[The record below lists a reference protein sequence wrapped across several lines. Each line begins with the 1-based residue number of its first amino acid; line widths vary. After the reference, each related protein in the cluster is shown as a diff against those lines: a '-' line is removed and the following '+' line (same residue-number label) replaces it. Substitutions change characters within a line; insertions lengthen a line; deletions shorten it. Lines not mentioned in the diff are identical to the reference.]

1 MRTWISIALA
11 FVFIGGSFA
20 YLIAEKLSGDAH
32 IEQLTKQLATLESVQ
47 QKQVQLPQRA
57 VPPAQRQGTG
67 VSIEDAPVRGP
78 EQAPITI
85 VEFSDFQCP
94 FCSRVHPT
102 LQKLLAAY
110 PNSVRLVF
118 KHNPQ
123 PIHPDAPL
131 AHRASIAAGQQ
142 GRFWE
147 MHDKIFS
154 NARDLSRRRLVEH
167 ARDLELDIAQFTR
180 DLDSS
185 EFIARLEQ
193 DIAEADLLG
202 ITGMPTFYINGRVV
216 SGAQPYENF
225 KALIEREAT
234 RSGVS
239 LL

>member
-1 MRTWISIALA
+1 VRTWISIALA
-11 FVFIGGSFA
+11 FVVIGGSFG
-20 YLIAEKLSGDAH
+20 YLILEKLSGDAH
-32 IEQLTKQLATLESVQ
+32 IEQLTKRLATLETAQ
-47 QKQVQLPQRA
+47 LERVQLPQRA
-57 VPPAQRQGTG
+57 VPPAQRRMTG
-67 VSIEDAPVRGP
+67 VSIEGAPVRGP

-110 PNSVRLVF
+110 PDSVRLVF
-118 KHNPQ
+118 KHNPL

-147 MHDKIFS
+147 MHDKIFA

-167 ARDLELDIAQFTR
+167 ARDLGLDIAQFTR

-185 EFIARLEQ
+185 EFIALLER
-193 DIAEADLLG
+193 DIAEADRLG